1 MAQSS
6 LTRELRQTRPFQTPR
21 DEAFVALLRT
31 ADMLR
36 WRLAEVIEPHN
47 ITIAQFN
54 VLRILRGAKE
64 TGLPT
69 LEIAARMVEQAPG
82 ITRLVDRLEATGLV
96 RRERTRTDRRQVLC
110 HIEPK
115 GLKLL
120 SWLDASVPQA
130 TEVLFSGLEPKDI
143 DRLIETLD
151 SIRKACAARCPSL
164 RKH

>member
-1 MAQSS
+1 MPPSS
-6 LTRELRQTRPFQTPR
+6 LTRELRQTKPFPSPR

-36 WRLAEVIEPHN
+36 WRLADVIEPHN
-47 ITIAQFN
+47 ITIAQYN
-54 VLRILRGAKE
+54 VLRILRGAQD

-69 LEIAARMVEQAPG
+69 LEISLRMVEQAPG
-82 ITRLVDRLEATGLV
+82 ITRLVDRLEKAGLA
-96 RRERTRTDRRQVLC
+96 RRERTLSDRRQVLC

-120 SWLDASVPQA
+120 SWLDATVPQA
-130 TEVLFSGLEPKDI
+130 TEVLFSGLKAGDI
-143 DRLIETLD
+143 EKLVESLD